1 VVRRSPSLD
10 VNRRDPQV
18 TTQIPAAEQPFTG
31 QVADAAAAQAIGP
44 AYVAAVGK
52 IITSHVRNELAGA
65 SVFDEPAI
73 ALAPTPRE
81 KWLACRI
88 AMEEYGHHLR
98 FQRLAADLGLANTA
112 SSQPL
117 SVFEFE
123 LTTWVEFVVLKAI
136 VDLAE
141 VVLMDELVECSYLPL
156 RHLAKKLLPEERFHV
171 SFGAVRTKELA
182 LQPEFRPAVQVAVDE
197 LVRFTLPFFGRSRS
211 SNNDAFRHWGIKSRS
226 NDEARAVFIERS
238 RAFVVDDVGLTY
250 PDISLTWNGS

>member
-1 VVRRSPSLD
+1 MTPGPTLER
-10 VNRRDPQV
+10 
-18 TTQIPAAEQPFTG
+18 PFLEE
-31 QVADAAAAQAIGP
+31 VADAEAAQAVGP
-44 AYVAAVGK
+44 DYVGTLGK

-73 ALAPTPRE
+73 KLAPNPRE

-98 FQRLAADLGLANTA
+98 FQRLAADLDLADSPGA
-112 SSQPL
+112 QAL

-156 RHLAKKLLPEERFHV
+156 RHLAQKLLPEERFHV

-182 LQPEFRPAVQVAVDE
+182 LQPASRPEVQKAVDE

-211 SNNDAFRHWGIKSRS
+211 SNNDAFRRWGIKSRS
-226 NDEARAVFIERS
+226 NDEARAEFIERS
-238 RAFVVDDVGLTY
+238 RAFVVNDLGLDY
-250 PDISLTWNGS
+250 PEASAVWDGS